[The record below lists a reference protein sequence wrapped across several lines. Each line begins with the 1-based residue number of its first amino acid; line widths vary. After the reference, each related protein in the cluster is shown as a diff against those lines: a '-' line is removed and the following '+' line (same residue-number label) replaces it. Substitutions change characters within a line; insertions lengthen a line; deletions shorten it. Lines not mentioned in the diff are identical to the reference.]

1 MEVKTVSR
9 SKILGMQVYGSDA
22 AFIGSVKDIEF
33 TLGEGKPLLVVET
46 KYHTLIR
53 VDWSKIGAV
62 EDIVLLK
69 EPIKIEAPA
78 VKTEETLVIEKPTEK
93 REEGI
98 CPSCGKKAT
107 WIQQYKR
114 WYCYNCKKY
123 L

>member
-1 MEVKTVSR
+1 MEAKAVSR

-53 VDWSKIGAV
+53 VEWGKVGTV

-69 EPIKIEAPA
+69 EPIKVEAPPT
-78 VKTEETLVIEKPTEK
+78 VKTEETQTEK
-93 REEGI
+93 REDI

-123 L
+123 I